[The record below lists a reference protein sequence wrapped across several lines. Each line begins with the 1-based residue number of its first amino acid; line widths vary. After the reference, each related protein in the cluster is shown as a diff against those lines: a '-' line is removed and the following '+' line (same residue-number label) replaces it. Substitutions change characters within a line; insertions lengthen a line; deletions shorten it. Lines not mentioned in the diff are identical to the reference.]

1 MKVFHRDVSL
11 VACLAEFVGMTLFV
25 IIGCGSAMGIQGS
38 GSSGGSGG
46 DGDST
51 SGETTS
57 MIPGWVLMV
66 ALVFGLSITTLAYSI
81 GHYSGGHLNCAVT
94 LGLVLTGNCHAL
106 QGLFNFGSQMMG
118 SILGAAILC
127 AIFPPELDMTK
138 TLGANSV
145 GLKWNWWNALIG
157 EVVDTFLLVFVV
169 LQTACNPKSAMNRSQ
184 ACLAIGLA
192 VFMAHCVLI
201 PIDGCS
207 INPTRSFGPALLS
220 LSRMEAPKAVEPV
233 ATMVGE
239 PALGEVAPKA
249 AEDVEEAAGP
259 GYWRSMWIFW
269 VGPLL
274 GACLAAGVYKAM
286 LMLDA
291 VHEEH
296 TLKHHPGY
304 KRRQTLIEHATLSTS
319 PPTAP
324 EPAGGPVLLGSKHGQ
339 KEGKDGARASEALQ
353 ESSV

>member
-1 MKVFHRDVSL
+1 DVGEEQMKVFHRDVSL

-38 GSSGGSGG
+38 GSSGGSGS

-157 EVVDTFLLVFVV
+157 EL
-169 LQTACNPKSAMNRSQ
+169 
-184 ACLAIGLA
+184 
-192 VFMAHCVLI
+192 
-201 PIDGCS
+201 
-207 INPTRSFGPALLS
+207 
-220 LSRMEAPKAVEPV
+220 
-233 ATMVGE
+233 
-239 PALGEVAPKA
+239 A
-249 AEDVEEAAGP
+249 AEDVDASAGP

-274 GACLAAGVYKAM
+274 GACLAAAVYKAM

-304 KRRQTLIEHATLSTS
+304 KRRQTLIQHATESTS
-319 PPTAP
+319 AP
-324 EPAGGPVLLGSKHGQ
+324 AAREAAVGGPVLLGSKHGQ
-339 KEGKDGARASEALQ
+339 KEGKDTARASEVLQ

>member
-1 MKVFHRDVSL
+1 
-11 VACLAEFVGMTLFV
+11 
-25 IIGCGSAMGIQGS
+25 
-38 GSSGGSGG
+38 
-46 DGDST
+46 
-51 SGETTS
+51 
-57 MIPGWVLMV
+57 
-66 ALVFGLSITTLAYSI
+66 
-81 GHYSGGHLNCAVT
+81 
-94 LGLVLTGNCHAL
+94 
-106 QGLFNFGSQMMG
+106 MMG

-157 EVVDTFLLVFVV
+157 ELVGTFLLVFVV
-169 LQTACNPKSAMNRSQ
+169 LQTACNPKSSMNRSQ

-249 AEDVEEAAGP
+249 VQDEDAAAGP

-274 GACLAAGVYKAM
+274 GACLAAAVYKARHNY
-286 LMLDA
+286 L
-291 VHEEH
+291 
-296 TLKHHPGY
+296 Y
-304 KRRQTLIEHATLSTS
+304 
-319 PPTAP
+319 
-324 EPAGGPVLLGSKHGQ
+324 
-339 KEGKDGARASEALQ
+339 
-353 ESSV
+353 

>member
-1 MKVFHRDVSL
+1 MRKRQAQRRAAERAKACLAFARAVTAPPPFSSTACHIGEMKVFHRDVSL

-81 GHYSGGHLNCAVT
+81 GHYSGG
-94 LGLVLTGNCHAL
+94 
-106 QGLFNFGSQMMG
+106 
-118 SILGAAILC
+118 
-127 AIFPPELDMTK
+127 
-138 TLGANSV
+138 
-145 GLKWNWWNALIG
+145 LKWNWWNALIG
-157 EVVDTFLLVFVV
+157 ELVGTFLLVFVV
-169 LQTACNPKSAMNRSQ
+169 LQTACNPKSSMNRSQ

-249 AEDVEEAAGP
+249 VQDEDAAAGP

-274 GACLAAGVYKAM
+274 GACLAAAVYKGM

-304 KRRQTLIEHATLSTS
+304 KRRQTLIEHGTTFSTS
-319 PPTAP
+319 TPADP
-324 EPAGGPVLLGSKHGQ
+324 EAATGPVLLGSKHGQ
-339 KEGKDGARASEALQ
+339 GQREGKDAAARA
-353 ESSV
+353 ESSA

>member
-106 QGLFNFGSQMMG
+106 QGLFNFGAQMMG

-157 EVVDTFLLVFVV
+157 ELVGTFLLVFVV
-169 LQTACNPKSAMNRSQ
+169 LQTACNPKSSMNRSQ

-249 AEDVEEAAGP
+249 VQDEDAAAGP

-274 GACLAAGVYKAM
+274 GACLAAAVYKGM

-304 KRRQTLIEHATLSTS
+304 KRRQMLIEHGTTFSTS
-319 PPTAP
+319 TPADP
-324 EPAGGPVLLGSKHGQ
+324 EAATGPVLLGSKHGQ
-339 KEGKDGARASEALQ
+339 GQREGKDAAARA
-353 ESSV
+353 ESSA